1 MSKKTLRSL
10 ALAGGLFLCPAC
22 NLVTEQSAG
31 IRMVD
36 DLVSQVESVQI
47 EAQVAAQSVFGTL
60 RSLHP
65 LVAGKFNGD
74 AVETYVA
81 FVQAVEDSEK
91 QAARFRQSVVP
102 MAAAAERVFGRWESG
117 LEQYQGESMR
127 ARSQARLEEARTT
140 YGAVLEASNEAQ
152 GELDAFHAGMRDLV
166 LFLGIDLNQ
175 SSVRAINDEAKAL
188 ALAGQELRRTLE
200 RCSEAA
206 GTYVGVAV
214 PLGQIQVDVQS
225 EE

>member
-1 MSKKTLRSL
+1 
-10 ALAGGLFLCPAC
+10 
-22 NLVTEQSAG
+22 
-31 IRMVD
+31 
-36 DLVSQVESVQI
+36 
-47 EAQVAAQSVFGTL
+47 
-60 RSLHP
+60 
-65 LVAGKFNGD
+65 
-74 AVETYVA
+74 
-81 FVQAVEDSEK
+81 
-91 QAARFRQSVVP
+91 
-102 MAAAAERVFGRWESG
+102 
-117 LEQYQGESMR
+117 MR